1 MTKNSA
7 DHSARTKLNTIRGIQ
22 TLFKRLSRKFENLA
36 VASDYSSDDLLND
49 RITALE
55 LRVAVLE
62 EKIIRSEQNESIY
75 KKYLGS

>member
-7 DHSARTKLNTIRGIQ
+7 DHSARTKLKTIRGLQ

-62 EKIIRSEQNESIY
+62 EKIVRSEQNESI
-75 KKYLGS
+75 